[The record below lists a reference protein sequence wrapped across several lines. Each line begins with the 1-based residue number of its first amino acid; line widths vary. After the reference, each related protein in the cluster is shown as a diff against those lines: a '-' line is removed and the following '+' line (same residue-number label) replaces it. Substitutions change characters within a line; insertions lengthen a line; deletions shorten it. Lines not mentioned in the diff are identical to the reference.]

1 MHTLLKTKIGP
12 FLVISSVLAL
22 WTLLAAQHI
31 QAHGVTNPSCSGL
44 PTTEGFLTDST
55 IDLASNA
62 RTITTKPG
70 TGSPSG
76 NTNYHYAKITAP
88 ALTAGELTVSTTTAP
103 SEAILCGRQE
113 GNVTSQPSYATA
125 HTNAESAARTAT
137 TAETAAQAAVD
148 NTNINES
155 QARSA
160 LRNAAS
166 ALRSAA
172 GALRSVATAL
182 RNADN
187 STDAGTADAAA
198 DAAYDTD
205 SDTDAHD
212 DALVAAG
219 TTVDTRTGEPTN
231 NLPDDEIT
239 ALRAAVT
246 ALGEAAGAL
255 EMAAID
261 LDPHMGFRINT
272 LISSGDEEYVVVVT
286 ALEGETPSLNVTF
299 EGVMSTVAT
308 ALDGGSFTQPNQRIT
323 HSLMTTQNAPG
334 LLTVKTTGSAV
345 DTVGTL
351 DTDNNDSNG
360 VIVKDEDEDGDGNFE
375 IVSPV
380 KANTTHYIQV
390 DGQTR
395 NEMGDYGLKV
405 EFRVATNLGQD
416 AYQGTI
422 TTANNFD
429 REDLAITHGADYFFF
444 TAPEDQNNAG
454 YRFLTVQ
461 TQKHDDVTTATNTT
475 GTLFSDKGVV
485 NTDTDSGFG
494 TNFLI
499 RAPISPGDYIV
510 EVKGS
515 TGGKYALSVTSEA
528 ATPHTTPTTDEIAGS
543 ATGTL
548 AARDVKPHSINVAK
562 PGSLQVKTTG
572 GLDTIGVLYGPDGQQ
587 IVEDDNSGPDM
598 NFRITQAVEAGQYI
612 VTVEGKAADTAG
624 NYTLVVNFLE
634 DVDLGSE
641 GRIAELQTER
651 DTARTERDTA
661 RTERDDL
668 ETERDT
674 LQTQVT
680 RLEDEAAPVEVDAT
694 GNLGNPSGVR
704 SGVGLI
710 SGWVCAANSV
720 QIRISNAQGRVETL
734 NAAYG
739 TTRADTVDACD
750 HQEDTTGF
758 GMTYNFNHLPEGT
771 YTIGAYADGLTNRRI
786 GPERTF
792 EVVHLVEFAAIDD
805 DRFLRGLDGMCSVPD
820 FPAAGDTTMLEWEQS
835 IQNFVVSDVQ

>member
-1 MHTLLKTKIGP
+1 MQTLLKTKIGP

-31 QAHGVTNPSCSGL
+31 QAHSLTDPSCSRL
-44 PTTEGFLTDST
+44 PNADFFTTNETLAITSSNFSDNNLST
-55 IDLASNA
+55 NTKKGTSESGGGS
-62 RTITTKPG
+62 TT
-70 TGSPSG
+70 
-76 NTNYHYAKITAP
+76 YHYAKITVP
-88 ALTAGELTVSTTTAP
+88 ALTAGELMVSEGTGP
-103 SEAILCGRQE
+103 SEGILCGR
-113 GNVTSQPSYATA
+113 NVSSLPSYVAA
-125 HTNAESAARTAT
+125 HTSAESSATTAT
-137 TAETAAQAAVD
+137 TAQTAATNAEMAARE
-148 NTNINES
+148 TNASES
-155 QARSA
+155 TAKRA
-160 LRNAAS
+160 LRNAAT
-166 ALRSAA
+166 ALNRAST
-172 GALRSVATAL
+172 ALINAATAL
-182 RNADN
+182 RRIGTQAADTAAN
-187 STDAGTADAAA
+187 NLATFDSNGDLISGDAKEAA
-198 DAAYDTD
+198 DAAT
-205 SDTDAHD
+205 
-212 DALVAAG
+212 AA
-219 TTVDTRTGEPTN
+219 TTVADATADTSAT
-231 NLPDDEIT
+231 DEANALDT
-239 ALRAAVT
+239 AATDLGAAAT
-246 ALGEAAGAL
+246 DLGAAAT
-255 EMAAID
+255 D
-261 LDPHMGFRINT
+261 LDPHMGFSINA

-286 ALEGETPSLNVTF
+286 VPADADAPSLSVDF
-299 EGVMSTVAT
+299 KGVMAT
-308 ALDGGSFTQPNQRIT
+308 AADAQDGQDGSSFTSPNQRIT
-323 HSLMTTQNAPG
+323 HSLMTTDKTPPTPG
-334 LLTVKTTGSAV
+334 LLTVKTTGSTV

-351 DTDNNDSNG
+351 ATGGTTTAMD
-360 VIVKDEDEDGDGNFE
+360 KDEDGDGNFE

-380 KANTTHYIQV
+380 KTNTAYSVFV

-405 EFRVATNLGQD
+405 EFRVATDLD
-416 AYQGTI
+416 ADATNDTGI
-422 TTANNFD
+422 TRRLDEIQF
-429 REDLAITHGADYFFF
+429 GADYFFF
-444 TAPEDQNNAG
+444 TAPVGNAG
-454 YRFLTVQ
+454 YRFLTVE
-461 TQKHDDVTTATNTT
+461 TEKHDDVTTATNTT
-475 GTLFSDKGVV
+475 GTLFSTKGVV

-499 RAPISPGDYIV
+499 RAPVSPGDYIV

-515 TGGKYALSVTSEA
+515 TGGKYALSLTSQA
-528 ATPHTTPTTDEIAGS
+528 ATPHTSRITTITDEIAGD
-543 ATGTL
+543 ATGNL
-548 AARDVKPHSINVAK
+548 AERGVNPHSINVAK
-562 PGSLQVKTTG
+562 PGTLQVKTTG
-572 GLDTIGVLYGPDGQQ
+572 DRDTIGVLYGPDGQQ
-587 IVEDDNSGPDM
+587 ITEDDNSGPDM

-612 VTVEGKAADTAG
+612 VTVEGKAADTMG
-624 NYTLVVNFLE
+624 EYTLVVNFLE

-651 DTARTERDTA
+651 DSLQTERNSL
-661 RTERDDL
+661 R
-668 ETERDT
+668 TERDT
-674 LQTQVT
+674 LQTEVT
-680 RLEDEAAPVEVDAT
+680 QLREDTAPVMVDET

-734 NAAYG
+734 AAAYG